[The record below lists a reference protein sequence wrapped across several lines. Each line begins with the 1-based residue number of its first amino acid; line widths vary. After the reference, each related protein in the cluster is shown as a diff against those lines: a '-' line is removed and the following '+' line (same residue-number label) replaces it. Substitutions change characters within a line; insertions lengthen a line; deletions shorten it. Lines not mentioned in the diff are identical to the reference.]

1 MAGALV
7 GPRALGS
14 ILGGVTAL
22 SPLEPLLR
30 RFEEALSE
38 LVQSEV
44 LFIRLIHQDLVT
56 AGGKR
61 IRPRLV
67 FLASRALGGAPFE
80 LELALA
86 VELLHSATLLHDDL
100 IDDAETRRGK
110 EAAFRKYGNAVS
122 VLSGDFLLSR
132 LLHVIAKTGRM
143 ELVERFAE
151 VAKTLS
157 EGEVLQFQV
166 AALEDYSLE
175 NYERIITAKTAV
187 LMALATEGPAL
198 LLGAESGVREALY
211 RFGLLYGQ
219 AFQMRDDYLD
229 LMGTPEALGKPVG
242 GDLREGKATL
252 IPLLLMERYPEVREI
267 LRRRGREPGDLERLK
282 SLARES
288 GVAEEVEAR
297 IRKRAEEAV
306 AALRPLPPSPFKAA
320 LEELALREAERLS

>member
-1 MAGALV
+1 MFILEDV
-7 GPRALGS
+7 TVLG
-14 ILGGVTAL
+14 
-22 SPLEPLLR
+22 PLEASLR
-30 RFEEALSE
+30 QFEEALSQ
-38 LVQSEV
+38 LVQSDV
-44 LFIRLIHQDLVT
+44 LFVRLIHQDLVT

-80 LELALA
+80 MELALA

-175 NYERIITAKTAV
+175 NYERIITAKTAA
-187 LMALATEGPAL
+187 LMALCTEGPAL
-198 LLGAESGVREALY
+198 LRGDPPGVREALH

-242 GDLREGKATL
+242 GDVREGKATL
-252 IPLLLMERYPEVREI
+252 IPLLLMERFPEVRAI
-267 LRRRGREPGDLERLK
+267 LRRRGREPGDLERLRA
-282 SLARES
+282 LAREG
-288 GVAEEVEAR
+288 GVVEEVEAR
-297 IRKRAEEAV
+297 IRQRAQEAV
-306 AALRPLPPSPFKAA
+306 AALKPLPPSPFKAA

>member
-1 MAGALV
+1 MVLPDLEA
-7 GPRALGS
+7 
-14 ILGGVTAL
+14 
-22 SPLEPLLR
+22 PLN

-38 LVQSEV
+38 LIASDV
-44 LFIRLIHQDLVT
+44 LFVRLIHQDLVT

-67 FLASRALGGAPFE
+67 FLASRAIGGAPFE
-80 LELALA
+80 MELALA

-110 EAAFRKYGNAVS
+110 EAAFRRYGNAVS

-143 ELVERFAE
+143 ELVERFAQ

-187 LMALATEGPAL
+187 LMELSAEGPAL
-198 LLGAESGVREALY
+198 LKGVDGEVREALA
-211 RFGLLYGQ
+211 RFGLYYGQ

-242 GDLREGKATL
+242 GDVREGKATL
-252 IPLLLMERYPEVREI
+252 ITLLLMERFPEVREV
-267 LRRRGREPGDLERLK
+267 LKRKGRREGDLDRLRM
-282 SLARES
+282 LARES
-288 GVAEEVEAR
+288 GVAEEVERR
-297 IRKRAEEAV
+297 IRERALLAA
-306 AALRPLPPSPFKAA
+306 AALKPLPPSPYKEA
-320 LEELALREAERLS
+320 LEALALKEAERLS

>member
-1 MAGALV
+1 MVKPL
-7 GPRALGS
+7 
-14 ILGGVTAL
+14 
-22 SPLEPLLR
+22 PLEAKLAA
-30 RFEEALSE
+30 FEEALSE
-38 LVQSEV
+38 LVRSEV
-44 LFIRLIHQDLVT
+44 LFVQLIHQDLVA

-67 FLASRALGGAPFE
+67 FLASGALGGAPFE

-100 IDDAETRRGK
+100 IDEAELRRGR
-110 EAAFRKYGNAVS
+110 EAAYRRYGNAVS

-132 LLHVIAKTGRM
+132 LLHVIAKTGSL
-143 ELVERFAE
+143 ELVEAFAE
-151 VAKTLS
+151 TARVLA

-198 LLGAESGVREALY
+198 LKGVEGPWREALR

-229 LMGTPEALGKPVG
+229 LMGSPEALGKPVG
-242 GDLREGKATL
+242 GDVREGKATL
-252 IPLLLMERYPEVREI
+252 LTLLLMERFPEVRAI
-267 LRRRGREPGDLERLK
+267 LKRRGQGAGDLERLRA
-282 SLARES
+282 LARET
-288 GVAEEVEAR
+288 GVAEEVEAQ
-297 IRKRAEEAV
+297 IRKRALQAAEALDPLPDSPYKE
-306 AALRPLPPSPFKAA
+306 ALRA
-320 LEELALREAERLS
+320 LALAEGKRLA

>member
-1 MAGALV
+1 MTVLAD
-7 GPRALGS
+7 
-14 ILGGVTAL
+14 
-22 SPLEPLLR
+22 LEAPLL

-38 LVQSEV
+38 LVQSDV
-44 LFIRLIHQDLVT
+44 LFVRLIHQDLVT

-67 FLASRALGGAPFE
+67 FLASRAIGGAPFE

-132 LLHVIAKTGRM
+132 LLHVIARTGRM

-151 VAKTLS
+151 VARTLS

-187 LMALATEGPAL
+187 LMELCTEGPAL
-198 LLGAESGVREALY
+198 LKGVDGGVRQALA

-229 LMGTPEALGKPVG
+229 LLGTPERLGKPVG

-252 IPLLLMERYPEVREI
+252 ATLLLMERFPEVREV
-267 LRRRGREPGDLERLK
+267 LRRRGQEPGDLERLRA
-282 SLARES
+282 LARES
-288 GVAEEVEAR
+288 GVAEEVERR
-297 IRKRAEEAV
+297 IRERARLAAEALKPLPDSPYKE
-306 AALRPLPPSPFKAA
+306 ALR
-320 LEELALREAERLS
+320 ELALREAERLS

>member
-1 MAGALV
+1 MTVL
-7 GPRALGS
+7 PD
-14 ILGGVTAL
+14 
-22 SPLEPLLR
+22 LEAPLL

-38 LVQSEV
+38 LVQSDV
-44 LFIRLIHQDLVT
+44 LFVRLIHQDLVT

-80 LELALA
+80 MELALA

-110 EAAFRKYGNAVS
+110 EAAFRRYGNAVS

-143 ELVERFAE
+143 ELVERFAQ

-187 LMALATEGPAL
+187 LMELATEGPAL
-198 LLGAESGVREALY
+198 LKNAPQEARQALA

-229 LMGTPEALGKPVG
+229 LMGTPERLGKPVG
-242 GDLREGKATL
+242 GDVREGKATL
-252 IPLLLMERYPEVREI
+252 ITLLLMERFPEVREV
-267 LRRRGREPGDLERLK
+267 LRRKGREPGDLERLRA
-282 SLARES
+282 LARES
-288 GVAEEVEAR
+288 GVAEEVERR
-297 IRKRAEEAV
+297 IRERAHMAAEA
-306 AALRPLPPSPFKAA
+306 LMPLPESPYKEA
-320 LEELALREAERLS
+320 LQGLALKETERLA

>member
-1 MAGALV
+1 
-7 GPRALGS
+7 
-14 ILGGVTAL
+14 VTVL
-22 SPLEPLLR
+22 PDLEAPLL
-30 RFEEALSE
+30 RFEEALSQ
-38 LVQSEV
+38 LVQSDV
-44 LFIRLIHQDLVT
+44 LFVRLIHQDLVT

-80 LELALA
+80 MELALA

-110 EAAFRKYGNAVS
+110 EAAFRRYGNAVS

-143 ELVERFAE
+143 ELVERFAQ

-166 AALEDYSLE
+166 TALEDYSLE

-187 LMALATEGPAL
+187 LMELCTEGPAL
-198 LLGAESGVREALY
+198 LKGVDGEVRQALA

-229 LMGTPEALGKPVG
+229 LMGTPERLGKPVG
-242 GDLREGKATL
+242 GDVREGKATL
-252 IPLLLMERYPEVREI
+252 ITLLLMERFPEVREV
-267 LRRRGREPGDLERLK
+267 LRRKGREPGDLERLRA
-282 SLARES
+282 LARES
-288 GVAEEVEAR
+288 GVAEEVERAIRERAR
-297 IRKRAEEAV
+297 LAV
-306 AALRPLPPSPFKAA
+306 EALRPLPDSPYKEA
-320 LEELALREAERLS
+320 LRSLALKEAERLA

>member
-1 MAGALV
+1 MV
-7 GPRALGS
+7 HPD
-14 ILGGVTAL
+14 
-22 SPLEPLLR
+22 LEAPLL

-38 LVQSEV
+38 LVQSDV

-61 IRPRLV
+61 VRPRLV

-110 EAAFRKYGNAVS
+110 EAAFRRYGNAVS

-143 ELVERFAE
+143 ELVERFAD

-166 AALEDYSLE
+166 AALEDYSLA
-175 NYERIITAKTAV
+175 NYERIITAKTAA
-187 LMALATEGPAL
+187 LMALCTEGPAL
-198 LLGAESGVREALY
+198 LRREAPEVRAALA

-229 LMGTPEALGKPVG
+229 LMGTPEVLGKPVG
-242 GDLREGKATL
+242 GDVREGKATL
-252 IPLLLMERYPEVREI
+252 ITLLLMERFPEVREV
-267 LRRRGREPGDLERLK
+267 LRRRGREPGDLEWLRQ
-282 SLARES
+282 LARES
-288 GVAEEVEAR
+288 GVAQEVEAR
-297 IRKRAEEAV
+297 IRERAWQAVEA
-306 AALRPLPPSPFKAA
+306 LEPLPQTPYKEALKA
-320 LEELALREAERLS
+320 LALKEAERLA

>member
-1 MAGALV
+1 M
-7 GPRALGS
+7 
-14 ILGGVTAL
+14 TAL
-22 SPLEPLLR
+22 EALEAPLL

-38 LVQSEV
+38 LVQSDV
-44 LFIRLIHQDLVT
+44 LFLRLIHQDLVT

-110 EAAFRKYGNAVS
+110 EAAFRRYGNAVS

-132 LLHVIAKTGRM
+132 LLHTLARTGRM
-143 ELVERFAE
+143 ELVERFAQ

-166 AALEDYSLE
+166 AALEDYSLA

-187 LMALATEGPAL
+187 LMELCTEGPAL
-198 LLGAESGVREALY
+198 LRREAPEVRAALA

-242 GDLREGKATL
+242 GDVREGKATL
-252 IPLLLMERYPEVREI
+252 ITLLLMERFPEVREV
-267 LRRRGREPGDLERLK
+267 LRRRGREPGDLEWLRQ
-282 SLARES
+282 LARES
-288 GVAEEVEAR
+288 GVAQEVEAR
-297 IRKRAEEAV
+297 IRERAWQAVEA
-306 AALRPLPPSPFKAA
+306 LEPLPQTPYKEALKA
-320 LEELALREAERLS
+320 LALKEAERLA

>member
-1 MAGALV
+1 MVLPDIEAPLV
-7 GPRALGS
+7 
-14 ILGGVTAL
+14 
-22 SPLEPLLR
+22 
-30 RFEEALSE
+30 RFEETLSE

-44 LFIRLIHQDLVT
+44 LFVRLIHQDLVT

-110 EAAFRKYGNAVS
+110 EAAFRRYGNAVS

-143 ELVERFAE
+143 ELVERFAQ

-157 EGEVLQFQV
+157 EGEVLQFQM

-187 LMALATEGPAL
+187 LMELSAEGPAL
-198 LLGAESGVREALY
+198 LKGVDGEVQEALA

-229 LMGTPEALGKPVG
+229 LMGTPDLLGKPVG
-242 GDLREGKATL
+242 GDVREGKATL
-252 IPLLLMERYPEVREI
+252 LTLLLMERFPEVREI
-267 LRRRGREPGDLERLK
+267 LRRKGRGEGDLERLRT
-282 SLARES
+282 LAQES
-288 GVAEEVEAR
+288 GVAEEVERR
-297 IRKRAEEAV
+297 IRERAHRAA
-306 AALRPLPPSPFKAA
+306 AALKPLPPSPYKEA
-320 LEELALREAERLS
+320 LEALALKEAERLS

>member
-1 MAGALV
+1 MVVL
-7 GPRALGS
+7 PD
-14 ILGGVTAL
+14 
-22 SPLEPLLR
+22 LEASLR

-38 LVQSEV
+38 LVQSDV
-44 LFIRLIHQDLVT
+44 LFVRLIHQDLVT

-67 FLASRALGGAPFE
+67 LLASRALGGAPFE
-80 LELALA
+80 MELALA

-132 LLHVIAKTGRM
+132 LLHVIAKTGSL
-143 ELVERFAE
+143 ELVERFAQ

-187 LMALATEGPAL
+187 LMELSTEGPAL
-198 LLGAESGVREALY
+198 LKGVDGEVREALA

-252 IPLLLMERYPEVREI
+252 ITLLLMERYPEVREL
-267 LRRRGREPGDLERLK
+267 LRRKGRGEGDLERLRT
-282 SLARES
+282 LARES
-288 GVAEEVEAR
+288 GVAKEVEER
-297 IRKRAEEAV
+297 IRERAGSAAE
-306 AALRPLPPSPFKAA
+306 ALRPLPPSPYKEA
-320 LEELALREAERLS
+320 LRALALKEAERLS

>member
-1 MAGALV
+1 M
-7 GPRALGS
+7 
-14 ILGGVTAL
+14 TAL
-22 SPLEPLLR
+22 EALEAPLL

-38 LVQSEV
+38 LVQSDV
-44 LFIRLIHQDLVT
+44 LFLRLIHQDLVT

-110 EAAFRKYGNAVS
+110 EAAFRRYGNAVS

-132 LLHVIAKTGRM
+132 LLHTLARTGRM
-143 ELVERFAE
+143 ELVERFAQ

-166 AALEDYSLE
+166 AALEDYSLA

-187 LMALATEGPAL
+187 LMELCTEGPAL
-198 LLGAESGVREALY
+198 LRREAPEVRGALA

-242 GDLREGKATL
+242 GDVREGKATL
-252 IPLLLMERYPEVREI
+252 ITLLLMERFPEVREV
-267 LRRRGREPGDLERLK
+267 LRRRGREPGDLERLRQ
-282 SLARES
+282 LARES
-288 GVAEEVEAR
+288 GVAQEVEAR
-297 IRKRAEEAV
+297 IRERAWQAVEA
-306 AALRPLPPSPFKAA
+306 LEPLPQTPYKEALKA
-320 LEELALREAERLS
+320 LALKEAERLA

>member
-1 MAGALV
+1 MTVHEALE
-7 GPRALGS
+7 A
-14 ILGGVTAL
+14 
-22 SPLEPLLR
+22 PLL

-110 EAAFRKYGNAVS
+110 QAAFRRYGNAVS

-132 LLHVIAKTGRM
+132 LLFVIAKTGRM

-187 LMALATEGPAL
+187 LMALCTEGPAL
-198 LLGAESGVREALY
+198 LREEGEEVREALY

-229 LMGTPEALGKPVG
+229 LMGTPETLGKPVG
-242 GDLREGKATL
+242 GDVREGKATL
-252 IPLLLMERYPEVREI
+252 ITLLLMERFPEVREI
-267 LRRRGREPGDLERLK
+267 LKRKGREEGDLERLR
-282 SLARES
+282 AWAWES
-288 GVAEEVEAR
+288 GVAAEVERR
-297 IRKRAEEAV
+297 IRARAEEA
-306 AALRPLPPSPFKAA
+306 ALALLPLPDSPYKEALKA
-320 LEELALREAERLS
+320 LALKEAERLS

>member
-1 MAGALV
+1 MTVHEALE
-7 GPRALGS
+7 A
-14 ILGGVTAL
+14 
-22 SPLEPLLR
+22 PLL

-100 IDDAETRRGK
+100 IDDAQMRRGK
-110 EAAFRKYGNAVS
+110 EAAFRRYGNAVS

-132 LLHVIAKTGRM
+132 LLFVIAQTGRM

-175 NYERIITAKTAV
+175 NYERIITAKTAA
-187 LMALATEGPAL
+187 LMALCTEGPAL
-198 LLGAESGVREALY
+198 LRGEGEEVREALR

-242 GDLREGKATL
+242 GDVREGKATL
-252 IPLLLMERYPEVREI
+252 ITLLLMERFPEVREI
-267 LRRRGREPGDLERLK
+267 LKRKGREEGDLERLR
-282 SLARES
+282 AWAWES
-288 GVAEEVEAR
+288 GVAAEVEGQ
-297 IRKRAEEAV
+297 IRARAEEA
-306 AALRPLPPSPFKAA
+306 ARALTPLPDSPYKEALKA
-320 LEELALREAERLS
+320 LALKEAKRLS

>member
-1 MAGALV
+1 MVLPDLEA
-7 GPRALGS
+7 
-14 ILGGVTAL
+14 
-22 SPLEPLLR
+22 PLN

-38 LVQSEV
+38 LIASDV
-44 LFIRLIHQDLVT
+44 LFVRLIHQDLVT

-67 FLASRALGGAPFE
+67 FLASRAIGGAPFE
-80 LELALA
+80 MELALA

-110 EAAFRKYGNAVS
+110 EAAFRRYGNAVS

-143 ELVERFAE
+143 ELVERFAQ

-187 LMALATEGPAL
+187 LMELSTEGPAL
-198 LLGAESGVREALY
+198 LKGVDGEVREALA
-211 RFGLLYGQ
+211 RFGLFYGQ

-242 GDLREGKATL
+242 GMCG
-252 IPLLLMERYPEVREI
+252 
-267 LRRRGREPGDLERLK
+267 RGRPR
-282 SLARES
+282 
-288 GVAEEVEAR
+288 
-297 IRKRAEEAV
+297 
-306 AALRPLPPSPFKAA
+306 
-320 LEELALREAERLS
+320 

>member
-1 MAGALV
+1 M
-7 GPRALGS
+7 S
-14 ILGGVTAL
+14 Q
-22 SPLEPLLR
+22 
-30 RFEEALSE
+30 
-38 LVQSEV
+38 LVQSDV
-44 LFIRLIHQDLVT
+44 LFVRLIHQDLVT

-80 LELALA
+80 MELALA

-110 EAAFRKYGNAVS
+110 EAAFRRYGNAVS

-143 ELVERFAE
+143 ELVERFAQ

-175 NYERIITAKTAV
+175 NYERIITAKTAA
-187 LMALATEGPAL
+187 LMELCTEGPAL
-198 LLGAESGVREALY
+198 LLGVDGEVREALA

-242 GDLREGKATL
+242 GDMREGKATL
-252 IPLLLMERYPEVREI
+252 ITLLLMERFPEVREI
-267 LRRRGREPGDLERLK
+267 LRRKGREEGDLERLRT
-282 SLARES
+282 LARES
-288 GVAEEVEAR
+288 GVAQEVERR
-297 IRKRAEEAV
+297 IRERALMAAEAL
-306 AALRPLPPSPFKAA
+306 APLPASPYKEALRS
-320 LEELALREAERLS
+320 LALKEGERFF